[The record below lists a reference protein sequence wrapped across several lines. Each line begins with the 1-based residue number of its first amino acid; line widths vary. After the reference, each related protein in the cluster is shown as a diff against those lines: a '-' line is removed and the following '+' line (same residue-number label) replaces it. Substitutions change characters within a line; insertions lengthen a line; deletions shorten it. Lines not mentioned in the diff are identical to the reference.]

1 MFEVSKKMIF
11 LKAACAVAFG
21 LSLTLVACDHS
32 SDDIINIPADD
43 DSSSSTSSSSVTS
56 SNDVSSSSAKA
67 NTYGLERY
75 KTCDKAIDGRYLKYA
90 YLDGEGLGAYKDAFF
105 KCKDGEWLPA
115 VEYEVPLDSD
125 VFFVS
130 SWKDDV
136 CDADHENVIDSVWTP
151 QQFST
156 PVYFYRRCEKGEW
169 IYKNR
174 SVTCNT
180 KGVAVGD
187 TCRRA
192 GIVDATKRRY
202 GNKVEA
208 EQQLRDKIYTYA
220 GDGKWEEF
228 SCNTSLPEACSPTN
242 DDLTY
247 EKISKDNG
255 SYTYSIYCKC
265 MDVIVGSESGYTN
278 VGGKTYTYSNPVH
291 VNKWHDVSEGIYVP
305 IEDSLAAVNSFNPDE
320 IRPCDKTLEI
330 DGRVVKH
337 EYKTAK
343 VYSDYDVD
351 LTDSIS
357 KYLYY
362 ECKDGKWS
370 IFREKTI
377 DDDDEDEN
385 VLDSASVIFFA
396 ELGEK
401 HFYDFKKC
409 NADNEKIVDSLPS
422 PDSKLAS
429 YDFYRCEQGAWVQRG
444 SSVTCNIEGVSVGDT
459 CKRAAFAG
467 SSLEEIYI
475 YAGNGIWEESKGVH
489 LAPLTKDCSAENEDS
504 YVTQIDTIVKVGA
517 SPAYETS
524 YYHCE
529 SNEWKRVDCPA
540 PETACTD
547 STEGKEESTKG
558 LLPLE
563 SRTQDVNTMTCHFAC
578 KQGKWK
584 RVDN

>member
-1 MFEVSKKMIF
+1 MFEVSKKMVF
-11 LKAACAVAFG
+11 LKAACAAAFG

-32 SDDIINIPADD
+32 SDDIINIPAGD

-56 SNDVSSSSAKA
+56 SSDVSSSSAKA
-67 NTYGLERY
+67 KTYGLEQY
-75 KTCDKAIDGRYLKYA
+75 KTCDNAIDGRYLKYA

-105 KCKDGEWLPA
+105 KCENGDWLPVA
-115 VEYEVPLDSD
+115 DKEVPLDSD

-136 CDADHENVIDSVWTP
+136 CDADHESVIDSVWNP
-151 QQFST
+151 NPSIST
-156 PVYFYRRCEKGEW
+156 PLYFYRRCEKGEW
-169 IYKNR
+169 IYKDR

-180 KGVAVGD
+180 AGVAVGD

-242 DDLTY
+242 DDLSY
-247 EKISKDNG
+247 EKISKESE
-255 SYTYSIYCKC
+255 SYSYSIYCKC
-265 MDVIVGSESGYTN
+265 MDVVVGSESGYTN

-291 VNKWHDVSEGIYVP
+291 VNKWHDVSEDVYVP

-330 DGRVVKH
+330 DGRVIKH

-343 VYSDYDVD
+343 IYNGYDVD
-351 LTDSIS
+351 LTDSMS

-362 ECKDGKWS
+362 KCEDGKWS
-370 IFREKTI
+370 ILREKNI
-377 DDDDEDEN
+377 DDDEN

-422 PDSKLAS
+422 PDSKLPS
-429 YDFYRCEQGAWVQRG
+429 YDYYRCEQGKW
-444 SSVTCNIEGVSVGDT
+444 TE
-459 CKRAAFAG
+459 
-467 SSLEEIYI
+467 
-475 YAGNGIWEESKGVH
+475 
-489 LAPLTKDCSAENEDS
+489 KD
-504 YVTQIDTIVKVGA
+504 
-517 SPAYETS
+517 
-524 YYHCE
+524 
-529 SNEWKRVDCPA
+529 
-540 PETACTD
+540 
-547 STEGKEESTKG
+547 
-558 LLPLE
+558 
-563 SRTQDVNTMTCHFAC
+563 
-578 KQGKWK
+578 
-584 RVDN
+584 